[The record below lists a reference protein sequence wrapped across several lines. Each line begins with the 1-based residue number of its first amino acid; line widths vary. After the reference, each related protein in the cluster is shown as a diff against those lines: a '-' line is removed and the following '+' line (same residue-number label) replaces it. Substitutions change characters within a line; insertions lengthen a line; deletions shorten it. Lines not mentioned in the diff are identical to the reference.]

1 MMKLQQLH
9 AIKPANQPPV
19 YNILDRRFKYVP
31 ASKTNILKRF
41 RAMGWVPPSERKVT
55 A

>member
-1 MMKLQQLH
+1 MKLKLRSV
-9 AIKPANQPPV
+9 KPVDDMPV
-19 YNILDRRFKYVP
+19 FNILDRRFKYVP

-41 RAMGWVPPSERKVT
+41 RAMGWVPPSERKNI

>member
-1 MMKLQQLH
+1 MKHQRLH
-9 AIKPANQPPV
+9 AIKPVTETPV
-19 YNILDRRFKYVP
+19 FNILDRRFKYVP

-41 RAMGWVPPSERKVT
+41 RAMGWVPPSERKII

>member
-1 MMKLQQLH
+1 MKQRLH
-9 AIKPANQPPV
+9 AIKLAVKETPAFS
-19 YNILDRRFKYVP
+19 ILDPRFKYTP